1 MVPSSSWYHQHICMV
16 HTNNLRR
23 KCCVVM
29 LGNNKKIYLR
39 KYLHHLI
46 TADEALINFFL
57 SPKQKFSLKCEEN
70 QEKNYWWTQKCLN
83 RWVKLWSSLFETEKK
98 NYSSE
103 LPFKLVNNQCKVLQ
117 RSALRI
123 FLFYSWYKLYQFR
136 TVTLF
141 IGDCKDI
148 FKPRDEYI
156 LHKNNVFSKNILK

>member
-39 KYLHHLI
+39 KCLHHLI

-98 NYSSE
+98 KIILLNYLSNWLTINAKYYNDLHIGFFYFIRGTNCTSSE
-103 LPFKLVNNQCKVLQ
+103 Q
-117 RSALRI
+117 
-123 FLFYSWYKLYQFR
+123 
-136 TVTLF
+136 
-141 IGDCKDI
+141 
-148 FKPRDEYI
+148 
-156 LHKNNVFSKNILK
+156 